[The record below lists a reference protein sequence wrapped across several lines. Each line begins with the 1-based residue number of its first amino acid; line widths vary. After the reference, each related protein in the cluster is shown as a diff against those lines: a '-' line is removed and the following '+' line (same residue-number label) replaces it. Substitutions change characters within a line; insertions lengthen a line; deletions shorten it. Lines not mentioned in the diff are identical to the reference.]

1 MSILIPDRYIPN
13 TAAPELITAGGILS
27 PLGGGGSDQRLNRL
41 GDRYQITI
49 KVPQR
54 LSGSI
59 LSGLLAALKQ
69 ALTQGAIMK
78 FYQPGIKIG
87 APGAPVV
94 DGANQGGSFIALR
107 GLTPFYAIRI
117 DQFFSIVHNGR
128 RYLHSAAAQTIAGAD
143 GKAVVPITP
152 MLRIRPANGAVC
164 EFTPQIEGFLTG
176 NSVAWTHTRA
186 RTDPPAFTIKEAE

>member
-1 MSILIPDRYIPN
+1 VSILIPDRYVPN
-13 TAAPELITAGGILS
+13 TATPELITAGGILS
-27 PLGGGGSDQRLNRL
+27 PTGGGGSDQRLNRL
-41 GDRYQITI
+41 GDRYQIAI
-49 KVPQR
+49 KLPAR

-69 ALTQGAIMK
+69 ALTQGAVMK
-78 FYQPGIKIG
+78 FHQPGLRIG
-87 APGAPVV
+87 TPGTPVV
-94 DGANQGGSFIALR
+94 DGGNQGGSFIALR
-107 GLTPFYAIRI
+107 GLQPGYAIRI

-143 GKAVVPITP
+143 GKAIVPITP
-152 MLRIRPANGAVC
+152 MLRIRPADGAVC
-164 EFTPQIEGFLTG
+164 EFAPHIEGFLTG